1 MDGCTPRWAP
11 SAARDRTA
19 ARTTSRNRPGSYRRW
34 DWYAD
39 RWAEVVVVPPAPLLV
54 LEGVGSGS
62 RASAELIT
70 VLAWVEAPADLR
82 LERGL
87 ARDGVHLDEYLSAW
101 SVAEETHFAR
111 EGTRERADLVIDG
124 TRGAGGR
131 P

>member
-1 MDGCTPRWAP
+1 VDKQLQRLLLPL
-11 SAARDRTA
+11 
-19 ARTTSRNRPGSYRRW
+19 SRNRPGSYRRW

-39 RWAEVVVVPPAPLLV
+39 RWAEVVVIPPAPLLV

-62 RASAELIT
+62 RAAAALIT

-87 ARDGVHLDEYLSAW
+87 ARDGVHLDEHLAAW
-101 SVAEETHFAR
+101 SVAEETHFAL

-124 TRGAGGR
+124 TRGAGSR